1 MFTAFLH
8 HWNYGY
14 YSFLL
19 CIFSI
24 FQIFRGN
31 IYKRCLYVFN
41 MFYNLRGVPVVT
53 RETNPTSSHEV
64 ASSIPGLAQWV
75 KDPALQLRS
84 CITVAVAGSCSSN
97 LTPSLGTSMCR
108 RFGPKKQ
115 TNKQINK
122 QKNHTPKLWIYN
134 FNWEIFS
141 NSSKPTRGKVILK
154 HISGRYG
161 RLPGIL
167 FCF

>member
-97 LTPSLGTSMCR
+97 LTPSLGTSICR

-115 TNKQINK
+115 KTKTN
-122 QKNHTPKLWIYN
+122 QKKKKKLTCPSETPRPSLN
-134 FNWEIFS
+134 NMMA
-141 NSSKPTRGKVILK
+141 TRAAIDTYVGHSLLTA
-154 HISGRYG
+154 HNMHFY
-161 RLPGIL
+161 
-167 FCF
+167 F